1 MSKKTAYI
9 GGGIIAGAI
18 IIALVVVI
26 VLRGRSNE
34 LEARQITVFDVFGEA
49 QLNRGNKEMN
59 VTKDMKLKSG
69 DDIAVGNASDAF
81 VRLCLDD
88 DKFVYAQAGTNF
100 TIEASGTAQKSKS
113 VIHLISGGDILCE
126 VQNKLNDDSS
136 FTIQAPNTT
145 MAIRGTIV
153 GLSCNEAKDDNGET
167 IYTSEALCLEGDAVI
182 AIMTSD
188 GPVYA
193 VAPAGEG
200 LSLSGPAMIMEVN
213 E

>member
-9 GGGIIAGAI
+9 GGGILAGAI

-153 GLSCNEAKDDNGET
+153 GLSCNEAKDENGET

-182 AIMTSD
+182 AIMTS
-188 GPVYA
+188 
-193 VAPAGEG
+193 
-200 LSLSGPAMIMEVN
+200 
-213 E
+213 